1 MKHSYLS
8 KVMTMGSS
16 RKKIQTGKELT
27 KILVWKSL
35 AMEFSDLLSLLG
47 NLEKTKLH
55 PWRSYKIGAVY
66 THWKFQGQKLGNSA
80 WFFLDYLWKFH
91 FFTWRLEF
99 PYALSSIPLPLEIP
113 WPQTTLFGFFWEELK
128 WLENITFLKLIF
140 SSKELS
146 SHFKS
151 TLKTFFYPLAS

>member
-27 KILVWKSL
+27 IILVWKSL

-80 WFFLDYLWKFH
+80 WFFLDHLWKFH
-91 FFTWRLEF
+91 FFTWLLEF

-113 WPQTTLFGFFWEELK
+113 WPQPTLFGIFLGRAEVAWKYYFVEINFFFQRVKQSFQEHIK
-128 WLENITFLKLIF
+128 NVFL
-140 SSKELS
+140 
-146 SHFKS
+146 S
-151 TLKTFFYPLAS
+151 TS